1 MIRSIP
7 IIHKL
12 NRAFTLVELL
22 VSISVMT
29 IILGISI
36 SGAPQAVTKLALA
49 DNAYQIELL
58 IREVQLQGSSINSF
72 DGQYGGAG
80 IFFDLATSSQVL
92 KFKDRVV
99 PSITRAIGIGNGLYD
114 SGPIDEKDGFLIMA
128 GSNRFSKL
136 CVATSTSALRCN
148 GFNVPP
154 IETLTISFNRPKQAA
169 HIYVNGATSTNYT
182 LACLQFDSYRSPENG
197 HVRSIYVYRSGM
209 IIKKFG
215 TCS

>member
-1 MIRSIP
+1 MKRNALGSRHP
-7 IIHKL
+7 YK
-12 NRAFTLVELL
+12 AFTLIELL
-22 VSISVMT
+22 VSIGVMT

-49 DNAYQIELL
+49 DNSYQIELL

-92 KFKDRVV
+92 KFKDRVL
-99 PSITRAIGIGNGLYD
+99 PSVARAIGIGNGLYD
-114 SGPIDEKDGFLIMA
+114 SGPIDEKNGLLVMT
-128 GSNRFSKL
+128 GSNRFSRL
-136 CVATSTSALRCN
+136 CVATSTSVLRCN

-154 IETLTISFNRPKQAA
+154 IDTLTISFNRPKQTA
-169 HIYVNGATSTNYT
+169 HIYVNGITSTDYT

-209 IIKKFG
+209 ITKKFG
-215 TCS
+215 TCN